1 MKNRRIMTYQMLL
14 GASQLLERALPK
26 LDKQTVSYLQRII
39 ENMEKEMDVEIDK
52 WIEKRRENV

>member
-1 MKNRRIMTYQMLL
+1 MLL